1 MEFTLKTGYSN
12 HVPTKIG
19 KVREFLKNASVLK
32 TMVRSLTLS
41 ESSYFQCNIWKSGNN
56 RETECGKVWLIKK
69 EKREPYSVLSTQ
81 AYCSLTSQIIAF
93 VFQ

>member
-1 MEFTLKTGYSN
+1 MEFTIKTGYSN

-41 ESSYFQCNIWKSGNN
+41 
-56 RETECGKVWLIKK
+56 
-69 EKREPYSVLSTQ
+69 
-81 AYCSLTSQIIAF
+81 
-93 VFQ
+93 